1 MNKPRIVVAL
11 ALLAALGACSG
22 GRDGETSLRNLDNY
36 RGTPEE
42 FGIVPNKPL
51 AEPPSFSQLP
61 APTPGSA
68 NRADVTPLSDA
79 VVALGGDPSRLAER
93 GIPSSDAALV
103 AAAGRNG
110 VDSGIRQDLAEAD
123 AAFRRRA
130 SIFNW
135 KLLPDDEY
143 NRAYRRQA
151 LDAQGWL
158 ARVRR
163 PGTNVRTPSAPPP
176 GN

>member
-1 MNKPRIVVAL
+1 MTKPRIVIAL
-11 ALLAALGACSG
+11 ALLALGACSSA
-22 GRDGETSLRNLDNY
+22 RDGETNLRNLNTY

-42 FGIVPNKPL
+42 FAIVPNKPL
-51 AEPPSFSQLP
+51 ADPPSFSQLP
-61 APTPGSA
+61 APTSGTG
-68 NRADVTPLSDA
+68 NRADVTPLADA
-79 VVALGGDPSRLAER
+79 VAALGGDPSRLAER
-93 GIPSSDAALV
+93 GIPSGDAALV

-110 VDSGIRQDLAEAD
+110 VDGSIRQDLAEAD

-143 NRAYRRQA
+143 NRAYRRQS
-151 LDAQGWL
+151 LDAQDWL